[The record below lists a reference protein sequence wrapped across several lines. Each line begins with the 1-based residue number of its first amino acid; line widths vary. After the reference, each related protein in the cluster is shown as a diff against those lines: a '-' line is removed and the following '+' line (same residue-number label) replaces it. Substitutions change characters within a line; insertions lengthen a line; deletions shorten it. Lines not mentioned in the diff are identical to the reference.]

1 MGILLFDFYLLVT
14 DVPQVNLERSEE
26 NEYNDQIKKKKK
38 KYKDYQPNYFL
49 SIPITNKEV
58 LYFYKLFLKF

>member
-1 MGILLFDFYLLVT
+1 MLLFDFYLLVT

-26 NEYNDQIKKKKK
+26 NEYKDQIKKKRKK
-38 KYKDYQPNYFL
+38 NKDYQPNYFL

-58 LYFYKLFLKF
+58 LYFYKLFLL